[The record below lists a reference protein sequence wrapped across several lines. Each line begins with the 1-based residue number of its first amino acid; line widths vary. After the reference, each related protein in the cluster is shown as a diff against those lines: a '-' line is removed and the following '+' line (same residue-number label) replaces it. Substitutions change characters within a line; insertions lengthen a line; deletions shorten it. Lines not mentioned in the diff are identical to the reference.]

1 MVLVILIN
9 IDLIAILVVALKL
22 NQVHIFLLYCHHF
35 SNIRSTLLN
44 SINNVLGSITTLD
57 DYALVKILLLGD
69 QNYSQVENSF
79 IINATVKYLVNSER
93 FDGHFCSY
101 L

>member
-22 NQVHIFLLYCHHF
+22 NQVHIFLLHCHHF
-35 SNIRSTLLN
+35 SNIRSTLIN

-57 DYALVKILLLGD
+57 DHALVKILLFGD
-69 QNYSQVENSF
+69 QNYSQVENSY
-79 IINATVKYLVNSER
+79 IINATVKYLVNSET
-93 FDGHFCSY
+93 
-101 L
+101 

>member
-22 NQVHIFLLYCHHF
+22 NQVHIFLLHCHHF
-35 SNIRSTLLN
+35 SNTRSTLLN

-57 DYALVKILLLGD
+57 DYALVKILLFGD
-69 QNYSQVENSF
+69 QNYSQVENSY

-93 FDGHFCSY
+93 FDGPFCSY